1 MKKNGILQ
9 NDKSHLLPDENDIR
23 IEGTADGIGGIIV
36 IFLCLTFSIINTIKG
51 ESVYEF
57 FIILFSYG
65 TFINIYHCIK
75 NFTKKKLIFVA
86 IPGVMLVF
94 SIASYI

>member
-1 MKKNGILQ
+1 MKKSEILQ
-9 NDKSHLLPDENDIR
+9 NNESRLQPDENDIR

-36 IFLCLTFSIINTIKG
+36 IFLCLIFSIINTIKG

-65 TFINIYHCIK
+65 TIINIYRCIK
-75 NFTKKKLIFVA
+75 NFTKKGLVFVV
-86 IPGVMLVF
+86 ILFVMLVF
-94 SIASYI
+94 SIIEYI